1 MALNPHPFLF
11 LTGGKAMSLFNRS
24 ARAQVQPSKD
34 DLVPLLVVARLTVPK
49 LGVAYMF
56 TLLLSVFNR
65 VMINELQIAAAAIGG
80 LYFAYRIMNV
90 FQVMAGRYTDRRPFF
105 GLRRTPMIAFGLMLA
120 ALSLVPLPFF
130 ALSYSQGNTFAF
142 VLMLLSLL
150 GFGFGFAANG
160 DAHNTLIAELTEGKR
175 NRPAVVATVWLF
187 MIVFTVISG
196 IASSIILQIA
206 DTQAGAPPG
215 CTTAECAA
223 IRSQVAIDM
232 MPKFFLAAPLVSLI
246 GLLPIFGLERRLPA
260 EALAS
265 AEQRPPLRLGQ
276 AYAHIIANPQARV
289 FFFFIVIAIFALFIQ
304 DSILEPFG
312 ADVFKL
318 APRQTA
324 QFQPI
329 MGMGTIVAM
338 LVMGIVASK
347 WPIPKRQIA
356 DWGLMIAAISFASLF
371 LAATLDLLPALY
383 IGIALL
389 GVGMGVFN
397 VGALSM
403 MMDMTVPGEAGT
415 LMGAWGMAQALANGF
430 AQFAGGV
437 MRDVGIQLTGSHVAA
452 YNFVFLVAIVAS
464 FVAMN
469 LMARVN
475 VEQFRR
481 LTREQMVVTMEAA

>member
-1 MALNPHPFLF
+1 
-11 LTGGKAMSLFNRS
+11 MSLFNRS
-24 ARAQVQPSKD
+24 HQARASQAD
-34 DLVPLLVVARLTVPK
+34 RVPLLVIARLTVPK

-65 VMINELQIAAAAIGG
+65 VMINELQIAAAAVGI

-90 FQVMAGRYTDRRPFF
+90 FQVMAGRYTDRRPLF
-105 GLRRTPMIAFGLMLA
+105 GLRRTPMMVFGLMLA
-120 ALSLVPLPFF
+120 ALSLVPLPYF
-130 ALSYSQGNTFAF
+130 ALSYAQGNTFAF

-175 NRPAVVATVWLF
+175 NRPAVAATVWLF
-187 MIVFTVISG
+187 QIVFIVISG

-206 DTQAGAPPG
+206 DTQAGAPPA

-223 IRSQVAIDM
+223 IRGQVAVDM
-232 MPKFFLAAPLVSLI
+232 MPKFFLAAPVVSLI
-246 GLLPIFGLERRLPA
+246 GSLPVLGLERRLTAA
-260 EALAS
+260 ELAA
-265 AEQRPPLRLGQ
+265 AEQRPPLRMGQ
-276 AYAHIIANPQARV
+276 AYAHIFTNPQARV
-289 FFFFIVIAIFALFIQ
+289 FFFFIVTAIFALFVQ

-312 ADVFKL
+312 ADVFRL

-329 MGMGTIVAM
+329 MGMGTIIAM

-347 WPIPKRQIA
+347 WPIPKRRIA
-356 DWGLMIAAISFASLF
+356 DWGLLIAALGFALLF
-371 LAATLDLLPALY
+371 LSAMLSLLPALY
-383 IGIALL
+383 LGIAVL

-430 AQFAGGV
+430 AQFAGGA
-437 MRDVGIQLTGSHVAA
+437 MRDIGIQLTSSYVAA
-452 YNFVFLVAIVAS
+452 YNFVFLIAILAS

-475 VEQFRR
+475 VERFRR
-481 LTREQMVVTMEAA
+481 LTREQMVMTLETA

>member
-1 MALNPHPFLF
+1 MSPFNL
-11 LTGGKAMSLFNRS
+11 SVRS
-24 ARAQVQPSKD
+24 QHQSSPEDR
-34 DLVPLLVVARLTVPK
+34 VPLLAIARLTAPK
-49 LGVAYMF
+49 LGVAYLF

-80 LYFAYRIMNV
+80 LYLAYRLMNV
-90 FQVMAGRYTDRRPFF
+90 FQVVAGRYTDRRPLF
-105 GLRRTPMIAFGLMLA
+105 GLRRTPMVVFGLMLA
-120 ALSLVPLPFF
+120 ALSLVPLPAF
-130 ALSYSQGNTFAF
+130 ALSYSQGNAFAF
-142 VLMLLSLL
+142 ALMLLSLM

-187 MIVFTVISG
+187 QIVFIVISG

-206 DTQAGAPPG
+206 DTQAGAPPA
-215 CTTAECAA
+215 CATAECAA
-223 IRSQVAIDM
+223 IRSQVAIAM
-232 MPKFFLAAPLVSLI
+232 MPKFFLAAPLVSLV
-246 GLLPIFGLERRLPA
+246 GLLPIFGLERRMTA
-260 EALAS
+260 EELAV

-276 AYAHIIANPQARV
+276 AYAHIFANPQARV

-356 DWGLMIAAISFASLF
+356 DWGLLISALSFALLF
-371 LAATLDLLPALY
+371 LAATFHLLPALY
-383 IGIALL
+383 LGIALL

-415 LMGAWGMAQALANGF
+415 LMGAWGMAQALSNGF
-430 AQFAGGV
+430 AQFAGGLI
-437 MRDVGIQLTGSHVAA
+437 RDVGIPDGAGERGTVPPAHPRADDRDDGGSLSGDKPSGSLSPV
-452 YNFVFLVAIVAS
+452 
-464 FVAMN
+464 
-469 LMARVN
+469 
-475 VEQFRR
+475 Q
-481 LTREQMVVTMEAA
+481 

>member
-1 MALNPHPFLF
+1 
-11 LTGGKAMSLFNRS
+11 MSLFNRS
-24 ARAQVQPSKD
+24 HQAQTSKAD
-34 DLVPLLVVARLTVPK
+34 RVPLLVIARLTVPK

-65 VMINELQIAAAAIGG
+65 VMINELQIAAAAIGS

-90 FQVMAGRYTDRRPFF
+90 FQVMAGRYTDRRPLF
-105 GLRRTPMIAFGLMLA
+105 GLRRTPMMVFGLMLA
-120 ALSLVPLPFF
+120 ALSLVPLPYF

-150 GFGFGFAANG
+150 GFGLGFAANG
-160 DAHNTLIAELTEGKR
+160 DAQNTLIAEITEGKR

-187 MIVFTVISG
+187 QIVFIVISG

-206 DTQAGAPPG
+206 DTQAGAPPA
-215 CTTAECAA
+215 CMTAECAA
-223 IRSQVAIDM
+223 IRSQVAVDM

-246 GLLPIFGLERRLPA
+246 GLLPVLGLERRLTASELAMA
-260 EALAS
+260 ER
-265 AEQRPPLRLGQ
+265 RPPLRMGQ
-276 AYAHIIANPQARV
+276 AYAHIFSNAQARV
-289 FFFFIVIAIFALFIQ
+289 FFFFIVIAIFALFVQ

-312 ADVFKL
+312 ADVFRL

-329 MGMGTIVAM
+329 MGMGTIIAM

-347 WPIPKRQIA
+347 WPIPKRQIS
-356 DWGLMIAAISFASLF
+356 DWGLLIAALGFALLF
-371 LAATLDLLPALY
+371 LSAALSLLPALY
-383 IGIALL
+383 LGIAVL

-430 AQFAGGV
+430 AQFAGGA
-437 MRDVGIQLTGSHVAA
+437 MRDIGIQLTGSYVAA
-452 YNFVFLVAIVAS
+452 YNFVFLIAILAS

-481 LTREQMVVTMEAA
+481 LTREQMVMTLETA